1 MINNRSLTVDNTSS
15 GCSGTWYPYLASF
28 PFREACSCVY
38 DSASS
43 RGKNPDSETPICSD
57 KLDALV
63 VYQVIW
69 TWSQNEYTSNH
80 AVFYSYHSIIFAI
93 IAFHGDC
100 NNLFIKLPLTTS
112 IFSLFSLSWALVM
125 RKWLRILAAQMWKVN
140 SFPLLNKLSS
150 SRGRQSVSQAD
161 VYPLDAQFFIAWS
174 PFIISL
180 NTLRRNNITQKLLTS
195 LTFDVATDCFIDAID
210 AKHQL
215 TESVIHTLRLPEKI
229 GDKWKD
235 LARKLGYIESVVN
248 AIQTE
253 ENNIPKECCITVL
266 VRWMER
272 EAEGATVERLAQVL
286 REIEL
291 KNLSRLL
298 KGRRPWK
305 GIRQFII

>member
-1 MINNRSLTVDNTSS
+1 M
-15 GCSGTWYPYLASF
+15 
-28 PFREACSCVY
+28 
-38 DSASS
+38 
-43 RGKNPDSETPICSD
+43 
-57 KLDALV
+57 
-63 VYQVIW
+63 
-69 TWSQNEYTSNH
+69 
-80 AVFYSYHSIIFAI
+80 
-93 IAFHGDC
+93 
-100 NNLFIKLPLTTS
+100 
-112 IFSLFSLSWALVM
+112 
-125 RKWLRILAAQMWKVN
+125 
-140 SFPLLNKLSS
+140 NKLSS

-180 NTLRRNNITQKLLTS
+180 NTLRRNNITQKLLIS

-286 REIEL
+286 TEIEL

-305 GIRQFII
+305 GIRQFIILVATPVGKMKWTYVLIGYPSRQDEHPLDYLIGIAPFWSRARRFFKNLRGADLQTL